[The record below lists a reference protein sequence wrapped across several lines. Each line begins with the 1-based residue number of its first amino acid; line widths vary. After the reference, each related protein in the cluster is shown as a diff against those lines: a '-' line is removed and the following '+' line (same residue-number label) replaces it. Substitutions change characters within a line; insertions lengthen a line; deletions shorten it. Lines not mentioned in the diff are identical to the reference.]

1 MTQVESIC
9 HKRLQITTLL
19 EQLQWFL
26 HGHTSFFHCSNGKQ
40 FFFHRKKGMFPQV
53 GYGFLTK
60 RGMDNIIIC
69 DILCSYMLFYSGSSA
84 SLLVC
89 IILELLSSLEYF
101 FPMKNKDTDN

>member
-9 HKRLQITTLL
+9 RKRLQITTLL

-60 RGMDNIIIC
+60 KG
-69 DILCSYMLFYSGSSA
+69 YG
-84 SLLVC
+84 
-89 IILELLSSLEYF
+89 
-101 FPMKNKDTDN
+101 